1 MSSCNPIF
9 AAAIDVLQKRPAA
22 VIAAMDDFV
31 RPQDR
36 FEVAAKKIYTENM
49 GLLELIEYLRAEFGG
64 NYQTML
70 ENIQAVR

>member
-1 MSSCNPIF
+1 MNSYNPIF
-9 AAAIDVLQKRPAA
+9 AAAIEVLQKRPEA
-22 VIAAMDDFV
+22 VLAAMDDFV